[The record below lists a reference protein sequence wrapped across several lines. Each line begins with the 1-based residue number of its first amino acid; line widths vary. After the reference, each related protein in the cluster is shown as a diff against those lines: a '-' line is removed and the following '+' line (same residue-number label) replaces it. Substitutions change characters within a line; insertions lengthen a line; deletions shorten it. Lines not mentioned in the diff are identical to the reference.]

1 MRRNLDPIASGG
13 KKLNEA
19 GVLVN
24 LFRLTKPQ
32 KSYKLKKIRSG
43 EKNRRG
49 TCEKRCGRA
58 LPDMIEEL
66 LKKIRETEA
75 EADRSKRAAEEK
87 SAAVRAEAD
96 LDAKKIAEEYAKNS
110 RAQFE
115 KITAEATVAADEEYA
130 REIEKAEAE
139 CAKLIEN
146 NEKRAEELAAALL
159 GRVKDGDL

>member
-1 MRRNLDPIASGG
+1 ME
-13 KKLNEA
+13 KK
-19 GVLVN
+19 
-24 LFRLTKPQ
+24 
-32 KSYKLKKIRSG
+32 
-43 EKNRRG
+43 RRG
-49 TCEKRCGRA
+49 TCEKRCGQA
-58 LPDMIEEL
+58 LTDMIEEL

-75 EADRSKRAAEEK
+75 EADRNKRAAEEK

-96 LDAKKIAEEYAKNS
+96 LEAKKIAEEYAKNS

-115 KITAEATVAADEEYA
+115 KITAEATAAADEEYA

>member
-1 MRRNLDPIASGG
+1 
-13 KKLNEA
+13 
-19 GVLVN
+19 
-24 LFRLTKPQ
+24 
-32 KSYKLKKIRSG
+32 
-43 EKNRRG
+43 
-49 TCEKRCGRA
+49 
-58 LPDMIEEL
+58 MIEEL

-75 EADRSKRAAEEK
+75 EADRNKRAAEEK

-96 LDAKKIAEEYAKNS
+96 LEAKKIAEESAKNS

-115 KITAEATVAADEEYA
+115 KITAEATVVADEEYA

>member
-1 MRRNLDPIASGG
+1 
-13 KKLNEA
+13 
-19 GVLVN
+19 V
-24 LFRLTKPQ
+24 
-32 KSYKLKKIRSG
+32 
-43 EKNRRG
+43 EKARRG
-49 TCEKRCGRA
+49 AYEKRCGRA

-75 EADRSKRAAEEK
+75 EADRNKRAAEEK
-87 SAAVRAEAD
+87 AAAVRAEAD
-96 LDAKKIAEEYAKNS
+96 GEAKKIAEKSAKNS

-115 KITAEATVAADEEYA
+115 KIAAEATAAADEEYA

-139 CAKLIEN
+139 CTELIEN